1 MDRYID
7 FEESCLNRDKDI
19 EKLVAES
26 VTKLYVIYE
35 NHGIEHI
42 FDRDSVLGLA
52 NKIQEKAINDFNLM
66 C

>member
-26 VTKLYVIYE
+26 VTKLYVI
-35 NHGIEHI
+35 
-42 FDRDSVLGLA
+42 
-52 NKIQEKAINDFNLM
+52 
-66 C
+66 